1 MAKFGYNANI
11 IRIQRN
17 VYLILGNMQRK
28 YNKRNSWIEVSDETI
43 PKLKIR
49 KWIKWFPK
57 CSHSFVP
64 SPISEQGGL
73 NFQKM
78 GKGELILGVIS
89 SFLVINVTDT
99 AFAV

>member
-1 MAKFGYNANI
+1 
-11 IRIQRN
+11 
-17 VYLILGNMQRK
+17 MQRK

-43 PKLKIR
+43 PKPKIR

-78 GKGELILGVIS
+78 GKGELILGVTF

-99 AFAV
+99 AFAA